1 MYPFELTTEGRFK
14 KKKNNLRL
22 VYLAT
27 LGIIFIFLQALDGH
41 QKQSANYLGVNSQNS
56 SN

>member
-14 KKKNNLRL
+14 KNNNNLHL

-27 LGIIFIFLQALDGH
+27 LGIILIFLQALDGH
-41 QKQSANYLGVNSQNS
+41 QKQSANYLGVNCQN
-56 SN
+56 